1 MLVKNEDFQETDL
14 SQIVGDILNEYQS
27 TANVNISEEEA
38 QIALAQM
45 FYESS
50 LAGNQYMLKNKN
62 YAMPVAQAEFLNE
75 RTFKRI
81 WKLLQEKVCSQF
93 DEESEQKEIAEK
105 VAEAIA
111 ELLPY
116 KIIVKPLLQI
126 VLFYILK
133 YGHTVVCRIEN

>member
-45 FYESS
+45 FYESN

-133 YGHTVVCRIEN
+133 YGHTVVCKIEN

>member
-45 FYESS
+45 FYESN

>member
-1 MLVKNEDFQETDL
+1 MLVKNENFQEVDL
-14 SQIVGDILNEYQS
+14 SQIVGDILNEYQG

-62 YAMPVAQAEFLNE
+62 YAMPVAHVEFLSENV
-75 RTFKRI
+75 FKRI

-133 YGHTVVCRIEN
+133 YGHTVVCKIEN

>member
-45 FYESS
+45 FYESN
-50 LAGNQYMLKNKN
+50 LAGNQYVLKNKN

-133 YGHTVVCRIEN
+133 YGHTVVCKIEN